1 VGAAHDLALRS
12 WIERRTYSANSY
24 DVGSL
29 VDKKP
34 ATVSVI
40 LPSHTVAP
48 TLGRVLDALVPLYQV
63 GLVDELVVVDAD
75 SEDGTAQIA
84 RERDVT
90 VVQRNEIMPE
100 LGPSKGKGDGLW
112 RALSVTSGDIVV
124 LMDTDTQ
131 NFGAHFLVGLLGPLF
146 EDPSLQLV
154 KGAFHRPL
162 SLGDLKVETEGG
174 RVTELVA
181 RPLIN
186 LFAPQLAGFRQPLA
200 GEVAARRELLEAI
213 PFPVGYG
220 VDIAILI
227 DALNAVGLDALA
239 QVDLGTREDR
249 NKPLRELSAM
259 AYAVAYAVISRVA
272 DDSLLERVDPGRLV
286 LARPDGMEQ
295 RHVELE
301 ERPPLASLR
310 SATGERT

>member
-1 VGAAHDLALRS
+1 MTQDQSLRT
-12 WIERRTYSANSY
+12 WIERRTYSADSY
-24 DVGSL
+24 DVDSLLRKKAGS
-29 VDKKP
+29 V
-34 ATVSVI
+34 TVI

-48 TLGRVLDALVPLYQV
+48 TLGRVLDALVPLHRR
-63 GLVDELVVVDAD
+63 GLVDELVVVDAA
-75 SEDGTAQIA
+75 SEDGTAGVA
-84 RERDVT
+84 RDRGVT

-100 LGPSKGKGDGLW
+100 LGPSKGKGDGMW
-112 RALSVTSGDIVV
+112 RALSVTSGDIAV

-131 NFGAHFLVGLLGPLF
+131 NFGPHFLLGLLGPLF
-146 EDPSLQLV
+146 EDPALQLV
-154 KGAFHRPL
+154 KGTFHRPL
-162 SLGDLKVETEGG
+162 SLGGVKVETEGG

-220 VDIAILI
+220 VEIAMLF
-227 DALNAVGLDALA
+227 DALGLAGLDALA

-259 AYAVAYAVISRVA
+259 AYSVTYAVLSPRGGWGTPGDDRSR
-272 DDSLLERVDPGRLV
+272 
-286 LARPDGMEQ
+286 
-295 RHVELE
+295 
-301 ERPPLASLR
+301 
-310 SATGERT
+310 ATGPGAA